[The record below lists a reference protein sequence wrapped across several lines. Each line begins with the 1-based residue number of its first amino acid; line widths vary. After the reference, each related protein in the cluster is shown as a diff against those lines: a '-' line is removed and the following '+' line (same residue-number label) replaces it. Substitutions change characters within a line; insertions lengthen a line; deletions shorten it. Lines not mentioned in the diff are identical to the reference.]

1 MFALI
6 FILSS
11 RHVSDVKAYISNTY
25 GKDGLD
31 LFHLLLDTK
40 RKFEKCKLDLAFLER
55 CKVYNVFPKF
65 LRFKLYK
72 RALQHTSFYR
82 SWQAKLL
89 NREMQEKRKNVETLD
104 KFVNKEISKF
114 VEGSKKIQFKKLE
127 SLGIHNELAPL
138 DPEKVIH
145 NYSSVTIPSR
155 IKYLLAF
162 GLDFCLP
169 TFKLDY
175 FRYFLNF
182 ESFMNRLKYHDAID
196 NFSRLCQDI
205 KSIAHK

>member
-104 KFVNKEISKF
+104 KKLVDVNCSHSALF
-114 VEGSKKIQFKKLE
+114 SV
-127 SLGIHNELAPL
+127 L
-138 DPEKVIH
+138 DQVLIRE
-145 NYSSVTIPSR
+145 
-155 IKYLLAF
+155 
-162 GLDFCLP
+162 
-169 TFKLDY
+169 
-175 FRYFLNF
+175 FLNG
-182 ESFMNRLKYHDAID
+182 EY
-196 NFSRLCQDI
+196 
-205 KSIAHK
+205 